1 MEIRIIEEGKDFI
14 KLELVAEDHTL
25 ANALKNELENDSHVK
40 VAGYTKEHP
49 LVSNPILMVKT
60 DGKESSR
67 KALDA
72 SVDRLKKKNS
82 AFLAQIKKLK

>member
-1 MEIRIIEEGKDFI
+1 MELRIIGEGKDFI
-14 KLELVAEDHTL
+14 KIELVGEDHTL

-60 DGKESSR
+60 DGKEAPK
-67 KALDA
+67 KAIE
-72 SVDRLKKKNS
+72 SCVDRLKKKNS
-82 AFLAQIKKLK
+82 EYLVQIKKLK

>member
-1 MEIRIIEEGKDFI
+1 MELRIVEEGKDFV
-14 KLELVAEDHTL
+14 KLELVGEGHTL

-60 DGKESSR
+60 DGKETPN
-67 KALDA
+67 KAIEA
-72 SVDRLKKKNS
+72 CVDRLKKKNS